1 MKRDQEKGRGGD
13 KLAPEIESIN
23 AITLATHDMARAVA
37 FYSALGFGLCYGG
50 SEAGFTSFQAGSCY
64 VNLTLQPPEKAWSWW
79 GRVIFHVA
87 DVDALHRRALDEGLR
102 PDTSPR
108 DAEWGERYFHI
119 TDPDGHELSFAKLLG

>member
-37 FYSALGFGLCYGG
+37 FYRALGFGLCYGG

-79 GRVIFHVA
+79 GRVIFSPWPTWTRSTGA
-87 DVDALHRRALDEGLR
+87 RWTRACGPIPAR
-102 PDTSPR
+102 GTPSGANATFTSPTPT
-108 DAEWGERYFHI
+108 A
-119 TDPDGHELSFAKLLG
+119 TN